1 MDLSL
6 CLRQPKIKKHIPC
19 PCQKK
24 KKKVG
29 SGGREEKER
38 KENKPDKIYDIGS
51 NGFQETRQQ
60 EANEMILFQLIALR
74 DFLVKS
80 QRNRNQETPRRC

>member
-1 MDLSL
+1 M
-6 CLRQPKIKKHIPC
+6 
-19 PCQKK
+19 
-24 KKKVG
+24 G

-60 EANEMILFQLIALR
+60 EANEVRLFQLIALR